1 MWMDAT
7 REKEPSKRIVDPWAG
22 LSTDVIDRFLDVVC
36 LDNPISR
43 AERRGMLEDLQGMDG
58 WMQRSF
64 GHTLVTARANELRAY
79 FAIRVSQ
86 RRRVRL
92 LARLMNSLHLFYE
105 YLQKSGCRE
114 DNAAEAL
121 PLWSPRMPRAWAARI
136 LTALPM
142 RAAVP
147 HI

>member
-1 MWMDAT
+1 MWMDVTGAT
-7 REKEPSKRIVDPWAG
+7 EPSKRIADPWIG
-22 LSTDVIDRFLDVVC
+22 LSSDVIDRFLDVVC
-36 LDNPISR
+36 LERSISR
-43 AERRGMLEDLQGMDG
+43 AERRGMLEDLQGLDG
-58 WMQRSF
+58 WMVRSF

-92 LARLMNSLHLFYE
+92 LARLMRSLHLFYE

-136 LTALPM
+136 LTALPL
-142 RAAVP
+142 RAASP
-147 HI
+147 L